1 MAKRHNIDAVH
12 RHTSKQ
18 LTHLEKAIRRLYRKA
33 ATNAASV
40 GAHYFNR
47 YRSEWNAKLKQL
59 KDGDITTTEWIQW
72 ATDTVFYGEDFARVS
87 DELIALLSHT
97 DADALALIDQIRTD
111 VFVHAHNYTAYM
123 IERTF
128 YDTAFTLVDAHTLGV
143 LQSTARPLLPVLTQN
158 RKKYTQWMRQRI
170 RNEVTAGITQGES
183 IDKMAKRLAN
193 AANMSKSASVRTAR
207 TACTCAENTGRQQA
221 YDEAAQQGLEMQ
233 KQWLCTVDKRTR
245 ETHATLDGET
255 VRYDAKFS
263 NGLRFPGDPQGKP
276 GEVYNCRCT
285 MVTVDPEG
293 DIGTRRIQGEELP
306 YMTFDDYITY
316 KGVQAS

>member
-12 RHTSKQ
+12 RYTSKQ

-40 GAHYFNR
+40 GAHYFNQ
-47 YRSEWNAKLKQL
+47 YRTEWNAKLKQL

-143 LQSTARPLLPVLTQN
+143 LQSTAHPLLPVLTQN

-207 TACTCAENTGRQQA
+207 TACTCAENTGRRCRSNGSA
-221 YDEAAQQGLEMQ
+221 PSTSAR
-233 KQWLCTVDKRTR
+233 VRRTR
-245 ETHATLDGET
+245 RWTARRSDTTRSSPTACGSPATHRANP
-255 VRYDAKFS
+255 V
-263 NGLRFPGDPQGKP
+263 
-276 GEVYNCRCT
+276 RCT
-285 MVTVDPEG
+285 TAG
-293 DIGTRRIQGEELP
+293 ARW
-306 YMTFDDYITY
+306 
-316 KGVQAS
+316 